1 MSESNKIEKELNFKV
16 VDKEG
21 LKNYLD
27 INCNPLWT
35 IKIGFDY
42 FDNKMDPRMYARIE
56 RVIAQDWWIE
66 KLYLTAKR
74 KIKWEGLVTQRKE
87 ITIEIKDKQNIITL
101 LEVLGLSYIDSKWKV
116 RERYEFDGMN
126 VDVDSWYDENFENYV
141 ESRIEIEWGE
151 ETSIIGFSKKI
162 IQFIEQE

>member
-16 VDKEG
+16 IDKDG
-21 LKNYLD
+21 LKVYLD
-27 INCNPLWT
+27 SNCKPLGT

-42 FDNKMDPRMYARIE
+42 FDNKMDPGMYARIE
-56 RVIAQDWWIE
+56 RVIDQDVGK

-74 KIKWEGLVTQRKE
+74 KIECEGVVSKRKE

-101 LEVLGLSYIDSKWKV
+101 LEVLGLSYIDSKWKI
-116 RERYEFDGMN
+116 RERYEFEGMD

-141 ESRIEIEWGE
+141 ESRIEIEWE
-151 ETSIIGFSKKI
+151 DEQKIIDFSKKLT
-162 IQFIEQE
+162 QFIEE